1 MKQGISTMHKRQ
13 EIPMR
18 EYQKISLTERT
29 ERHANN
35 HPNDLNKPRNNMG
48 ITWSKR
54 TQKHKALDKFYKTH
68 VYTWVSEG
76 NKAWVRIAE
85 NDEVGE
91 EE

>member
-1 MKQGISTMHKRQ
+1 MKEGISTMHKYQ

-18 EYQKISLTERT
+18 EYEKMSLSERT
-29 ERHANN
+29 ERHAAN
-35 HPNDLNKPRNNMG
+35 HPNDLNKRRENTG

-54 TQKHKALDKFYKTH
+54 TQKDKDLDKFYKTH

-76 NKAWVRIAE
+76 KKAWVRVAE
-85 NDEVGE
+85 NDVGE